1 MSEAESVEAA
11 VTDRVAELEAE
22 LEQAKRNLIGWK
34 DNYIEAHKREHV
46 EKATVADLTAKLA
59 SLPAPVATAP
69 VVAVE
74 HRVVANRDL
83 REYAATAVAF
93 AVAGASVA
101 HLLHW

>member
-1 MSEAESVEAA
+1 MSEVESVEAA

-22 LEQAKRNLIGWK
+22 LEQAKRNLVGWK

-46 EKATVADLTAKLA
+46 EKATVADLTAKL
-59 SLPAPVATAP
+59 STIPK
-69 VVAVE
+69 
-74 HRVVANRDL
+74 RDL